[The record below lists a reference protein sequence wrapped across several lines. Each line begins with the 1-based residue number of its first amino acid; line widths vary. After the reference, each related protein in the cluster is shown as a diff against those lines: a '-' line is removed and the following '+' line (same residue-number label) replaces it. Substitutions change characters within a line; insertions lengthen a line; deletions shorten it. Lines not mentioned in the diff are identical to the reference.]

1 MTTRTAVSSK
11 QCFTEDQYRFARES
25 SALEYALSRGYPLLQ
40 KGGYYCLKD
49 HDSMVFTQDGFWFWN
64 SRSLRGRAIEFIRA
78 YEDKTLVEAVQVL
91 NHVEGQTYADVH
103 SGVQPHP
110 APHPPAAMPQPM
122 RAETTKKPFALP
134 PQSPDFRRLF
144 GYLCGTRKL
153 DSEILRDLIRQGR
166 IYESIRRYTVQETG
180 ELKEVHNA
188 VFVGMDA
195 HGEPKSAFQRG
206 LVSLSSS
213 AAYKRDVPGSDPSA
227 AFCVPGYGDAKT
239 VIVFEASIDAISHAC
254 VYKDAG
260 LDYKI
265 YDRIAL
271 GGTQKAAGLT
281 AYLESHPNITRVVLA
296 MDEDAA
302 GRAADVKIRSQLPE
316 EYEVLSLRQSLG
328 KDWNEYLVRWR
339 ELAEH
344 VGQLPTTCR
353 HTSCAQQN
361 TTAPVGRIHYLDDK
375 GGVME
380 TVAYGDRAAF
390 HKQVRLELNSGQR
403 IIAETPEQ
411 QARIQQAR
419 EARTPRQSEPPQTE
433 VEREDEMEELS

>member
-1 MTTRTAVSSK
+1 MRT
-11 QCFTEDQYRFARES
+11 
-25 SALEYALSRGYPLLQ
+25 
-40 KGGYYCLKD
+40 
-49 HDSMVFTQDGFWFWN
+49 
-64 SRSLRGRAIEFIRA
+64 
-78 YEDKTLVEAVQVL
+78 
-91 NHVEGQTYADVH
+91 
-103 SGVQPHP
+103 
-110 APHPPAAMPQPM
+110 
-122 RAETTKKPFALP
+122 ETTKKPFALP

-227 AFCVPGYGDAKT
+227 AFCVPGYGDVRT

-271 GGTQKAAGLT
+271 GGTQKAVGLT
-281 AYLESHPNITRVVLA
+281 AYLESHHNITRVVLA

-302 GRAADVKIRSQLPE
+302 GRAADAKIRSQLPE

-339 ELAEH
+339 ELAGN

-353 HTSCAQQN
+353 RTSCAQQH

-390 HKQVRLELNSGQR
+390 RKQVRLELNSGQR

-419 EARTPRQSEPPQTE
+419 EARTPRQSEPPQPFQP
-433 VEREDEMEELS
+433 EEEPELGE

>member
-1 MTTRTAVSSK
+1 MTTRTAAR
-11 QCFTEDQYRFARES
+11 QCFTEEQYRFARES
-25 SALEYALSRGYPLLQ
+25 SALEYAIARGYPLIR
-40 KGGYYCLKD
+40 KGNYYQLRD

-64 SRSLRGRAIEFIRA
+64 SRSLKGRAIEFIRA
-78 YEDKTLVEAVQVL
+78 YEDKTLVEAVQIL
-91 NHVEGQTYADVH
+91 NHAEGQTYADVR
-103 SGVQPHP
+103 SGVQPRAP
-110 APHPPAAMPQPM
+110 APPPPAAMSQPM
-122 RAETTKKPFALP
+122 RAEIMKKPFVLP

-188 VFVGMDA
+188 VFVGLDA

-213 AAYKRDVPGSDPSA
+213 TAYKRDVPGSDPSS
-227 AFCVPGYGDAKT
+227 AFCVPGYGDART

-271 GGTQKAAGLT
+271 GGTQKAVGLT
-281 AYLESHPNITRVVLA
+281 AYLESHPNITHVVLA

-302 GRAADVKIRSQLPE
+302 GRAADAKIRSQLPE

-390 HKQVRLELNSGQR
+390 RKQVRLELNSGQR

-419 EARTPRQSEPPQTE
+419 AARTPRQSEPPQTE
-433 VEREDEMEELS
+433 AEREDEMEELS

>member
-11 QCFTEDQYRFARES
+11 QCFTEDQYHLARES
-25 SALEYALSRGYPLLQ
+25 SALEYALSRGYPLIQ
-40 KGGYYCLKD
+40 KGNYYCLKD

-78 YEDKTLVEAVQVL
+78 YEDKTLVEAVQIL
-91 NHVEGQTYADVH
+91 NHIEGQTYADVR

-110 APHPPAAMPQPM
+110 APHPPAAMSQPM
-122 RAETTKKPFALP
+122 RTETTKKPFALP

-153 DSEILRDLIRQGR
+153 DSEILRELIRQGR

-271 GGTQKAAGLT
+271 GGTQKAVGLT

-302 GRAADVKIRSQLPE
+302 GRAADAKIRSQLPE

-339 ELAEH
+339 ELAGN

-353 HTSCAQQN
+353 HTSCAQQH
-361 TTAPVGRIHYLDDK
+361 TTAPVGRIHYLNDK

-390 HKQVRLELNSGQR
+390 RKQVRLELNSGQR

-419 EARTPRQSEPPQTE
+419 AARTPRQSEPPQLE
-433 VEREDEMEELS
+433 EEMEAEELS

>member
-1 MTTRTAVSSK
+1 MTTRTAASSK

-25 SALEYALSRGYPLLQ
+25 SALEYALSRGYPLIQ
-40 KGGYYCLKD
+40 KGSYYCLKD
-49 HDSMVFTQDGFWFWN
+49 HDSMVFTQNGFWFWN
-64 SRSLRGRAIEFIRA
+64 SRSLKGRAIEFIRA
-78 YEDKTLVEAVQVL
+78 YEDKTLVDAVQIL
-91 NHVEGQTYADVH
+91 NHVEGQTYADVR
-103 SGVQPHP
+103 SGVQSHP
-110 APHPPAAMPQPM
+110 APQSPAAMPQPM
-122 RAETTKKPFALP
+122 RAEITKKPFALP

-271 GGTQKAAGLT
+271 GGTQKAVGLT

-302 GRAADVKIRSQLPE
+302 GRAADAKIRSQLPE
-316 EYEVLSLRQSLG
+316 GYEVLSLRQSLG
-328 KDWNEYLVRWR
+328 KDWNEYLLRWR
-339 ELAEH
+339 ELAGN
-344 VGQLPTTCR
+344 VGRLPTTCR

-361 TTAPVGRIHYLDDK
+361 TTTPVGRIHYLDDK

-390 HKQVRLELNSGQR
+390 RKQVRLELNSGQR

-419 EARTPRQSEPPQTE
+419 AARTPRSEPPQL
-433 VEREDEMEELS
+433 EDEMEVEELS